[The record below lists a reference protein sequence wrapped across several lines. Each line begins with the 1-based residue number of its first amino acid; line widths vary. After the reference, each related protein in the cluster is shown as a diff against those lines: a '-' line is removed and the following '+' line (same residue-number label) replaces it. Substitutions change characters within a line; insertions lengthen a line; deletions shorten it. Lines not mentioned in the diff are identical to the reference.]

1 MSILSGRKL
10 LALDVETTGWDTASD
25 HGIIE
30 IAWVE
35 VDDAHLGATW
45 STLVGPARPI
55 AADAAHVHGIAEAE
69 LDGAPEPAAFASE
82 LRAACD
88 GRTLVFHNA
97 GYDLPRI
104 GLMLASC
111 GLRPLV
117 QPVVDTLGLARGLDG
132 SGENA
137 LGALVQRL
145 GLRTTPTHRALDDA
159 RATAEVLLALA
170 PRWERER
177 GIASLDA
184 LAAASQDV
192 LRIGSRRLPPTEWR
206 LDAAAVRA

>member
-1 MSILSGRKL
+1 VSVLSGGL
-10 LALDVETTGWDTASD
+10 LALDVETTGWETAPD

-30 IAWVE
+30 IAWVAI
-35 VDDAHLGATW
+35 DDGDIGASW
-45 STLVGPARPI
+45 SSLVGPSRPI
-55 AADAAHVHGIAEAE
+55 AADAVQVHGITEAE
-69 LDGAPEPAAFASE
+69 LADAPEPSTFAAE
-82 LRAACD
+82 LRAACE

-104 GLMLASC
+104 GRMLAAC
-111 GLRPLV
+111 GRRPLTE
-117 QPVVDTLGLARGLDG
+117 PVVDTLGLARGLDG

-145 GLRTTPTHRALDDA
+145 GLAASPSHRALDDA

-192 LRIGSRRLPPTEWR
+192 LRIGSRRMPPTEWR
-206 LDAAAVRA
+206 LDPAAARA